1 MRRLLWWQLPVLL
14 FSVAAA
20 AAQVQTSSQTGQ
32 APLNPPGD
40 SAKSPGPDQATTTPG
55 EIKQQV
61 TVTAPRVEQPLPELP
76 PDQFRRCMGMVS
88 PEDIDYTQAV
98 LCQEQLSRER
108 HIVVEACINQKG
120 DTAPP
125 RIIQACTESLDQ
137 DIFEGN
143 TRFFLFAS
151 RAAGYFAAGDK
162 QHALDDYNEALKLA
176 PRNAYVYYNRGV
188 FYAAQADNASAMR
201 DFGTAL
207 GINPKLVPA
216 LRQRAKVYLS
226 RGDFTNAR
234 QDYSKAIGLQP
245 KTAALWSER
254 GYVSLRQQDYESAVN
269 DEAEAIR
276 LDPKLARAYFLRGA
290 AAAFGGLGD
299 SHNAIDDIKTAVS
312 LDPSLAH
319 YVGLKGKTVSLSLPP

>member
-1 MRRLLWWQLPVLL
+1 MRRLFSWQLPVLL
-14 FSVAAA
+14 LAVAAA
-20 AAQVQTSSQTGQ
+20 AAQVQTSSQSGQ

-40 SAKSPGPDQATTTPG
+40 STKSAGPDQAPATPG

-61 TVTAPRVEQPLPELP
+61 IVTAPRAEQALPELP
-76 PDQFRRCMGMVS
+76 PDKFRSCMGIVS
-88 PEDIDYTQAV
+88 PESIDYTQAV

-108 HIVVEACINQKG
+108 HIVVEACINKKG

-162 QHALDDYNEALKLA
+162 QHALDDYNEAVKLA

-188 FYAAQADNASAMR
+188 FFAAQSDNASAMR
-201 DFGTAL
+201 DFDTAI
-207 GINPKLVPA
+207 GINSKLVPA
-216 LRQRAKVYLS
+216 LRQRAKIYQAG
-226 RGDFTNAR
+226 GDFIDAR
-234 QDYSKAIGLQP
+234 QDYSMAIGLQP

-254 GYVSLRQQDYESAVN
+254 GYVCLRQQDYESAVK

-299 SHNAIDDIKTAVS
+299 SHDAIDDIKTAVS